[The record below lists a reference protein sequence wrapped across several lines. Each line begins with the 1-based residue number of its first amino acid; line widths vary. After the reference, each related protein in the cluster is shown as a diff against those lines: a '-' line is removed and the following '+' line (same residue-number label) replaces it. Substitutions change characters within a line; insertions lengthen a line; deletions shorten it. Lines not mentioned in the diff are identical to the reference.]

1 MILKF
6 ELNTI
11 YSETSLENIEKQK
24 QNFTNI
30 IAVWN
35 RDYID
40 EAELK
45 KENNEREDIYTYE
58 GFSDEEIL
66 YYYLNRQT
74 HFDQEKRIKD
84 ESRILYARDLSQF
97 YFFIKQSTEF
107 LQQDVKDF
115 KDGQVWRNLRKR
127 HIRNYQKW
135 LSQEAISYQSKEKYK
150 VSTISRKLGVIR
162 SYLKWLYEI
171 QYIQEPLHVEI
182 LSATVNKK
190 HKPKRE
196 LSYEEVKQLLN
207 YYKDNEINYALLSV
221 LATTG
226 LRVAEVAHAKWEDL
240 EYDAIRGRY
249 YLTVDTKGDNERI
262 VSINKEIFNRI
273 VAFRIRR
280 RLPVDI
286 GNKNGKTIFQ
296 TKNHTAYRENY
307 LSQYISK
314 IIKDTKLPFTEN
326 IRITPHFFRH
336 FYVQYL
342 YDYKGLAPHVIAAAV
357 GHKNDRTTKENYLKQ
372 RLTKDNDAGNLIDED
387 EF

>member
-1 MILKF
+1 MTI
-6 ELNTI
+6 ELNSI
-11 YSETSLENIEKQK
+11 HNETSLENIEKQK
-24 QNFTNI
+24 QKFTNI
-30 IAVWN
+30 IALWN
-35 RDYID
+35 RDYII
-40 EAELK
+40 EAEFK
-45 KENNEREDIYTYE
+45 KENNERKDTYTYE

-66 YYYLNRQT
+66 YYYLNRQK

-84 ESRILYARDLSQF
+84 ASRTLYARDLSQF
-97 YFFIKQSTEF
+97 YFFVKQSTDF
-107 LQQDVKDF
+107 LQKDVTDF
-115 KDGQVWRNLRKR
+115 EVGQVWRNLRRR

-150 VSTISRKLGVIR
+150 SSTISRKLGVIR

-171 QYIQEPLHVEI
+171 QFIQEPLHVEI
-182 LSATVNKK
+182 LSTTVNNQ

-226 LRVAEVAHAKWEDL
+226 LRVAEVAHAMWEDL
-240 EYDAIRGRY
+240 EYDDLRGRY

-273 VAFRIRR
+273 ISFRIRR
-280 RLPVDI
+280 RLPIDV
-286 GNKNGKTIFQ
+286 GNKNGGTIFQ
-296 TKNHTAYRENY
+296 TKKHTAYRENY

-314 IIKDTKLPFTEN
+314 IIKDTELSFTEN

-372 RLTKDNDAGNLIDED
+372 RLTKDNDAGNLINEE

>member
-1 MILKF
+1 MKF
-6 ELNTI
+6 ELNSI
-11 YSETSLENIEKQK
+11 HNETSLENIENNK
-24 QNFTNI
+24 QNFINI
-30 IAVWN
+30 ISVWN

-40 EAELK
+40 KAEFK
-45 KENNEREDIYTYE
+45 KDNNEREDFYTYE

-84 ESRILYARDLSQF
+84 ESRTLYARDLSQF

-115 KDGQVWRNLRKR
+115 KNGQVWRNLRKR
-127 HIRNYQKW
+127 HIRNYQRW

-150 VSTISRKLGVIR
+150 TSTVSRKLGVVR
-162 SYLKWLYEI
+162 SYLRWLYEI
-171 QYIQEPLHVEI
+171 QYIHEPLHVEI
-182 LSATVNKK
+182 LSTTVNEQ

-342 YDYKGLAPHVIAAAV
+342 YDYKGLAPHIIAAAV

-372 RLTKDNDAGNLIDED
+372 RLTKDNDAGNLINED

>member
-1 MILKF
+1 MKF
-6 ELNTI
+6 KLNTI
-11 YSETSLENIEKQK
+11 HSETYLENIEKQK
-24 QNFTNI
+24 QNFSNI
-30 IAVWN
+30 IAIWN
-35 RDYID
+35 QNYIN
-40 EAELK
+40 EAEFK
-45 KENNEREDIYTYE
+45 KENNEREDSYTYE

-84 ESRILYARDLSQF
+84 ASRILYARDLSQF

-107 LQQDVKDF
+107 LQQDVKDYIV
-115 KDGQVWRNLRKR
+115 GQVWRNLRKR

-135 LSQEAISYQSKEKYK
+135 LSEEAISYQSKEKYK
-150 VSTISRKLGVIR
+150 TSTISRKLGVIR

-182 LSATVNKK
+182 LSTTVNKQ

-196 LSYEEVKQLLN
+196 LSYEEVKQLLH

-249 YLTVDTKGDNERI
+249 YLIVDTKGDNERI

-286 GNKNGKTIFQ
+286 GNKNGETIFQ
-296 TKNHTAYRENY
+296 TKNHTSYRENY

-314 IIKDTKLPFTEN
+314 IIKETKLPFTRN

-342 YDYKGLAPHVIAAAV
+342 YDYKGLPPHIIAAAV
-357 GHKNDRTTKENYLKQ
+357 
-372 RLTKDNDAGNLIDED
+372 
-387 EF
+387 

>member
-1 MILKF
+1 MLKF
-6 ELNTI
+6 ELNSI
-11 YSETSLENIEKQK
+11 HNETSLENIENNK
-24 QNFTNI
+24 QNFVNI
-30 IAVWN
+30 ISVWN

-40 EAELK
+40 NAEFK
-45 KENNEREDIYTYE
+45 KENNEREDFYTYE

-74 HFDQEKRIKD
+74 HFNQEKRIKD
-84 ESRILYARDLSQF
+84 VSRTLYARDLSQF

-115 KDGQVWRNLRKR
+115 KNGQVWRNLRKR
-127 HIRNYQKW
+127 HIRNYQRW

-150 VSTISRKLGVIR
+150 TSTVSRKLGVIR
-162 SYLKWLYEI
+162 SYLRWLYEI
-171 QYIQEPLHVEI
+171 QYIHEPLHVEI
-182 LSATVNKK
+182 LSTTVNEQ

-207 YYKDNEINYALLSV
+207 FYKDNEINYGLLSV

-249 YLTVDTKGDNERI
+249 YLTVDTKGDGERI

-372 RLTKDNDAGNLIDED
+372 RLTKDNDAGNLIKED

>member
-1 MILKF
+1 MKF

-11 YSETSLENIEKQK
+11 HNETSLENIEKQK
-24 QNFTNI
+24 QSFTNI
-30 IAVWN
+30 IAAWN

-40 EAELK
+40 EAEFK
-45 KENNEREDIYTYE
+45 KENNEREDYYTYE
-58 GFSDEEIL
+58 GFSDVEIL

-84 ESRILYARDLSQF
+84 ESRTLYARDLSQF

-135 LSQEAISYQSKEKYK
+135 LSQEAISYQSKERYK
-150 VSTISRKLGVIR
+150 TSTISRKLGVIR

-182 LSATVNKK
+182 LSTTVNKQ

-207 YYKDNEINYALLSV
+207 FYKGNEINYALLSV

-226 LRVAEVAHAKWEDL
+226 LRVAEVAHAKWENL

-249 YLTVDTKGDNERI
+249 YLIVDTKGDNERI

-286 GNKNGKTIFQ
+286 GNKNSGTIFQ

-314 IIKDTKLPFTEN
+314 IIKDTKLPFTED

-342 YDYKGLAPHVIAAAV
+342 YDYKGLPPHVIAAAV

-372 RLTKDNDAGNLIDED
+372 RLTKDNDAGNLIMED

>member
-1 MILKF
+1 MKF

-11 YSETSLENIEKQK
+11 HNETSLENIKKQK
-24 QNFTNI
+24 QDLINI
-30 IAVWN
+30 LAVWN

-40 EAELK
+40 EAEFK
-45 KENNEREDIYTYE
+45 KENNEREDTYTYE

-74 HFDQEKRIKD
+74 HFDHEKRIKD
-84 ESRILYARDLSQF
+84 ASRTLYARDLSQF
-97 YFFIKQSTEF
+97 YFFIKQSTAF
-107 LQQDVKDF
+107 LQQDVTDYKVS
-115 KDGQVWRNLRKR
+115 QVWRNLRKR

-135 LSQEAISYQSKEKYK
+135 LSQKAVSYQSKEKYK
-150 VSTISRKLGVIR
+150 ASTISRKFGVIR

-182 LSATVNKK
+182 LSTTLNKQ

-196 LSYEEVKQLLN
+196 LSYEEVKQLLHF
-207 YYKDNEINYALLSV
+207 YKDNEINYALLSF

-226 LRVAEVAHAKWEDL
+226 LRVAEVAHAMWEDF

-249 YLTVDTKGDNERI
+249 YLTVNTKGDDERI

-273 VAFRIRR
+273 AVFRIRR
-280 RLPVDI
+280 RLPIDI
-286 GNKNGKTIFQ
+286 GNKNGGTVFQ
-296 TKNHTAYRENY
+296 TKNFTAYRENY

-314 IIKDTKLPFTEN
+314 IIKATQLPFTEN

-342 YDYKGLAPHVIAAAV
+342 YDYKGLPPHVIAAAV

-372 RLTKDNDAGNLIDED
+372 RLTKDNDAGNLIMED

>member
-1 MILKF
+1 MKF
-6 ELNTI
+6 KIDIIHSN
-11 YSETSLENIEKQK
+11 TSLDNIEQQK
-24 QNFTNI
+24 HNFTNL
-30 IAVWN
+30 IALWN
-35 RDYID
+35 PDYIN

-45 KENNEREDIYTYE
+45 KENNEREDLDTYE

-74 HFDQEKRIKD
+74 HFDQGKRIKD
-84 ESRILYARDLSQF
+84 ASRILYARDLSQF
-97 YFFIKQSTEF
+97 YFFIKQSEEF
-107 LQQDVKDF
+107 LQKDVKNYKF
-115 KDGQVWRNLRKR
+115 GQVWRNLRKR

-135 LSQEAISYQSKEKYK
+135 LSQEAISYQSKDNSKP
-150 VSTISRKLGVIR
+150 STISRKLGVIR

-171 QYIQEPLHVEI
+171 QYIQDPLHVEI
-182 LSATVNKK
+182 LSTTVNKQ

-196 LSYEEVKQLLN
+196 LSYEDVKQLLH

-249 YLTVDTKGDNERI
+249 YLKVDTKGDNERI
-262 VSINKEIFNRI
+262 VSINKEIFKRI
-273 VAFRIRR
+273 AAFRMRR
-280 RLPVDI
+280 RLPIDI
-286 GNKNGKTIFQ
+286 GNRNGGTVFQ

-307 LSQYISK
+307 FSQYISK
-314 IIKDTKLPFTEN
+314 IIKDTQLPFTEN
-326 IRITPHFFRH
+326 IGITPHFFRH

-342 YDYKGLAPHVIAAAV
+342 YDYKELPPHLIAAAV
-357 GHKNDRTTKENYLKQ
+357 GHKNDRTTKENYLNQ
-372 RLTKDNDAGNLIDED
+372 RLTKDNDAGNLILDD